1 MIYKEKAYSNKY
13 ILLIYMEGPNFNRVM
28 NAGGAY
34 EQQTLEEEP
43 GQAIELHISCTN
55 LTDLDT
61 FSKSDP

>member
-1 MIYKEKAYSNKY
+1 
-13 ILLIYMEGPNFNRVM
+13 MEGPNFNRVM
-28 NAGGAY
+28 NAGGTY

-43 GQAIELHISCTN
+43 GQAVELHISCTN